1 MQAAAR
7 PYVLASAALLATS
20 MVAPTLL
27 VARQLQPPVRSIDTR
42 LVDVDITGVDAI
54 PFNLFQDIVNIPAN
68 EIDAFNLF
76 GVSLIDGG
84 TWLTSDAT
92 NLWGEDPG
100 DPSRFIAGL
109 DTVIPFTA
117 ISGQGS
123 PEPGYGDFNWADAA
137 DGHLGLGQQLSLLLD
152 AELPASSSSD
162 ATWSG
167 PLDPVAPITGLTG
180 IDRLIW
186 EGAVFTDQTPFPLT
200 NDWFQVPLS
209 ELTSGTFNF
218 GTVVDPSAG
227 VGPDGSVP
235 TDDVFGFAGTN
246 PLYNIPGD
254 PASGVALNA
263 NDNPIN
269 LMPWSNESF
278 TLNLAYPFENFF
290 NSLEAPVDPST
301 YASGFDIPSFQ
312 DLGYALQTFAA
323 GTVISFYPFVEGS
336 PFCNPTCS
344 VPADLQMPAI
354 VQDIN
359 NLDPGNTDIE
369 HWLDLY
375 NTASTGPGGLP
386 NPYGLTNDP
395 TQQDI
400 NYDNLI
406 NSSDQSMFDFGNPL
420 PTDPAP
426 TGIETPT
433 NFPVSPAIQDLIN
446 FEQASGIQGLVQD
459 WANASGY
466 TPIDWSDPT
475 LLLQPAAATAAVP
488 SNDFDPSQLTSVLGT
503 QLTTDLTQL
512 LASVG
517 SADFSQV
524 LASELAAEL
533 PQLLG
538 TQLSTDLLSAF

>member
-7 PYVLASAALLATS
+7 PYVLASAALLATN
-20 MVAPTLL
+20 MVVATPL
-27 VARQLQPPVRSIDTR
+27 VARQLQPPVRSLQTR
-42 LVDVDITGVDAI
+42 LVDADITGVDAI
-54 PFNLFQDIVNIPAN
+54 PFNLFEDILNIPSN
-68 EIDAFNLF
+68 ELEAFNQF
-76 GVSLIDGG
+76 GVSLMDGG
-84 TWLTSDAT
+84 TWFTSSAT

-109 DTVIPFTA
+109 DMLIPFTA
-117 ISGQGS
+117 ISGEGT
-123 PEPGYGDFNWADAA
+123 PEPGFGDFSWADAA
-137 DGHLGLGQQLSLLLD
+137 DGQLGLSQQISLLLD

-162 ATWSG
+162 ATWSA
-167 PLDPVAPITGLTG
+167 PLDPVSPITGLTG

-186 EGAVFTDQTPFPLT
+186 DGAIFSNQTPFPLID
-200 NDWFQVPLS
+200 DWFKVPMS
-209 ELTSGTFNF
+209 ELTSGTYNF

-254 PASGVALNA
+254 PASGLALND
-263 NDNPIN
+263 NGNPIN

-278 TLNLAYPFENFF
+278 TLNLAYPFENFY

-301 YASGFDIPSFQ
+301 ALSSVDIPTFQ
-312 DLGYALQTFAA
+312 ELGYALQTFAA
-323 GTVISFYPFVEGS
+323 GLVISFDPFVEGS
-336 PFCNPTCS
+336 PFCSDATCNL
-344 VPADLQMPAI
+344 PAFLQMPAI
-354 VQDIN
+354 VADIN

-369 HWLDLY
+369 HWLTLY
-375 NTASTGPGGLP
+375 NTASTGPGDLA

-395 TQQDI
+395 TQEDI
-400 NYDNLI
+400 NYDQLI
-406 NSSDQSMFDFGNPL
+406 NSANQSMFDLGNPSS
-420 PTDPAP
+420 TDPP
-426 TGIETPT
+426 PSVETPSE
-433 NFPVSPAIQDLIN
+433 FSVSPAIQDLIN
-446 FEQASGIQGLVQD
+446 FEQTSGIQGLVQD

-466 TPIDWSDPT
+466 TPVDWSDPSV
-475 LLLQPAAATAAVP
+475 LLQPAAATAAVP
-488 SNDFDPSQLTSVLGT
+488 SNAFDPSQLT
-503 QLTTDLTQL
+503 TDITQL

-538 TQLSTDLLSAF
+538 TQLSADLLSAF